1 MTVTASLAKV
11 GLFCGLAFSFA
22 IGQADSGQA
31 DSVGGSNLITAP
43 LIDKM
48 ARAQEENPPQTSY
61 QEILKYRIFAANNT
75 KPASEVV
82 AEVDFQPPGTKRYA
96 IQKSSGSH
104 GAEQVVRGILDHE
117 VEAAAHGRN
126 FPSPAAIEG
135 NYAVTYLGEDVVEG
149 HPCFLIGLSPKR
161 KDKNL
166 IVGKAWVDKSS
177 YLVRQIDGDL
187 IKTPSWWLKKVHV
200 KIMFDFV
207 GGTWLQ
213 TSAEAMADVRIFG
226 NHKLTTEILEFR
238 NADVVART
246 RPAPPVPRQQ

>member
-1 MTVTASLAKV
+1 
-11 GLFCGLAFSFA
+11 
-22 IGQADSGQA
+22 
-31 DSVGGSNLITAP
+31 
-43 LIDKM
+43 
-48 ARAQEENPPQTSY
+48 
-61 QEILKYRIFAANNT
+61 
-75 KPASEVV
+75 
-82 AEVDFQPPGTKRYA
+82 
-96 IQKSSGSH
+96 
-104 GAEQVVRGILDHE
+104 
-117 VEAAAHGRN
+117 
-126 FPSPAAIEG
+126 
-135 NYAVTYLGEDVVEG
+135 
-149 HPCFLIGLSPKR
+149 
-161 KDKNL
+161 L
-166 IVGKAWVDKSS
+166 IVGEAWVDKSS